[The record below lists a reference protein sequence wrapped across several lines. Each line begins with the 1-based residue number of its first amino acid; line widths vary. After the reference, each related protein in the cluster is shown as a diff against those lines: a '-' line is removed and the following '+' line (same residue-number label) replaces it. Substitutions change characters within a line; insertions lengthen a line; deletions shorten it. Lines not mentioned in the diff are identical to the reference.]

1 MKKEPL
7 LDYLQVA
14 LSNPPEVY
22 QEILLLRISVT
33 FEDFTKVRWAGR
45 EDDTVGPDLGLLGGQ
60 GDVEEVGAGPEVLE
74 GEGDVGAV
82 VVPSQTVL
90 VRRTH
95 LVDVVDLVDVPDL

>member
-1 MKKEPL
+1 
-7 LDYLQVA
+7 
-14 LSNPPEVY
+14 
-22 QEILLLRISVT
+22 
-33 FEDFTKVRWAGR
+33 
-45 EDDTVGPDLGLLGGQ
+45 VGPDLGLLGGQ